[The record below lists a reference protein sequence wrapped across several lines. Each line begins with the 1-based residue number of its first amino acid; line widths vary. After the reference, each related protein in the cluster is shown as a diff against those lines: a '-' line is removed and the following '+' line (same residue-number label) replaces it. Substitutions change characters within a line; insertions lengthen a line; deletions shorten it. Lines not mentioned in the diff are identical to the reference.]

1 MAHSELSDA
10 VSKDLKKRG
19 MKFVGTTIIYAYLQ
33 SVGVIYSHDKDCFWN
48 MACRDSDNFV
58 KFIFDKYST
67 GINGFLDAEFI

>member
-1 MAHSELSDA
+1 MTKT
-10 VSKDLKKRG
+10 V
-19 MKFVGTTIIYAYLQ
+19 
-33 SVGVIYSHDKDCFWN
+33 FWN